1 MLEKNN
7 PQLELFSKT
16 KDDFQNKLNS
26 RPFLSYIKGYEKVIL
41 VIIVFIITAVVS
53 FSFGVEKGKLIAS
66 SRINSRL
73 DMAINS
79 KAQAPIQI
87 AGQPNHALPQTQVL
101 TLDEKNSLQPPQ
113 EEAGNYTIQVASY
126 QTKKGAQKEA
136 EIIKKKGLP
145 VSVLSKGAYS
155 ILCVGN
161 FKDKQKAK
169 MLLVELKKRYH
180 DCFIRRL

>member
-7 PQLELFSKT
+7 SQLELFSNT
-16 KDDFQNKLNS
+16 NDGSQNKLNS

-41 VIIVFIITAVVS
+41 AIIVFVITAVVS
-53 FSFGVEKGKLIAS
+53 FSFGVEKGKSIVA

-73 DMAINS
+73 DTAINS
-79 KAQAPIQI
+79 KAQAPVQM
-87 AGQPNHALPQTQVL
+87 ASQQTALPKTQGL
-101 TLDEKNSLQPPQ
+101 TLDEKSSSGQ
-113 EEAGNYTIQVASY
+113 EELGKYTIQVASY
-126 QTKKGAQKEA
+126 QSSKGAQKEA
-136 EIIKKKGLP
+136 ELIKKKGLS
-145 VSVLSKGAYS
+145 VSILSKGAYS

-169 MLLVELKKRYH
+169 PILVELKKRYR

>member
-26 RPFLSYIKGYEKVIL
+26 RPFLSYIKGYEKIIL
-41 VIIVFIITAVVS
+41 VIIVFIITGVVS
-53 FSFGVEKGKLIAS
+53 FSFGVEKGKSIAA
-66 SRINSRL
+66 SRFNSRL

-79 KAQAPIQI
+79 KVQGTVQAASQQT
-87 AGQPNHALPQTQVL
+87 ASPQAQVL
-101 TLDEKNSLQPPQ
+101 TLDEKSSLRPQ
-113 EEAGNYTIQVASY
+113 EETGNYTIQVASY

-136 EIIKKKGLP
+136 EIIKKKGLS

-169 MLLVELKKRYH
+169 LVLVELKKRYR